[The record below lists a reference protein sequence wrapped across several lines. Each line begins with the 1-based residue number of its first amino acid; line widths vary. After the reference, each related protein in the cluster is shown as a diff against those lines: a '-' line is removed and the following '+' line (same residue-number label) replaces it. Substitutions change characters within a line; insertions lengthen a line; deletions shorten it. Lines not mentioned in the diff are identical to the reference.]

1 MIRSNFSP
9 EFNPME
15 EYLKSLPK
23 WDGKTDYIAELA
35 HRVTVMQTG
44 GYRHTEEDFAYAFKK
59 WLVNMVVCWVRPDVT
74 NQSIMVFVGKGGI
87 FKTTFFRPSSAAPS
101 AQVFRQRFYG
111 RLQEQGFPADVCQQ
125 GDSVSR

>member
-1 MIRSNFSP
+1 
-9 EFNPME
+9 ME

-23 WDGKTDYIAELA
+23 WDRKTDYIAELA
-35 HRVTVMQTG
+35 HRVTVMRTG

-87 FKTTFFRPSSAAPS
+87 FKTTFSTIFCRPICASISPTILRATTRTRIS
-101 AQVFRQRFYG
+101 CRCV
-111 RLQEQGFPADVCQQ
+111 PA
-125 GDSVSR
+125 RR